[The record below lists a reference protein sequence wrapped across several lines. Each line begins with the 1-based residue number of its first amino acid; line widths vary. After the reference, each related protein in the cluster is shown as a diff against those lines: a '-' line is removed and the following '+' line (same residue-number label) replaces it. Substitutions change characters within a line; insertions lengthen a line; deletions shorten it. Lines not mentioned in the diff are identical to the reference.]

1 MEKIWN
7 QICEIVV
14 KTFISVQ
21 PFLSHVYKS
30 CQLKEENNEMSFELF
45 GFDIFLDENMKP
57 WLLEVNHTPS
67 FTTDTPLDYHIKKS
81 LILDTLIM
89 QNVT

>member
-1 MEKIWN
+1 
-7 QICEIVV
+7 
-14 KTFISVQ
+14 
-21 PFLSHVYKS
+21 
-30 CQLKEENNEMSFELF
+30 LKEENNEMSFELF